1 MWNFM
6 VSKSKEKN
14 LFVDTYEEGI
24 QRVKDAEGKYAFLME
39 STSIDYVTERD
50 CDLKQIGGLLDS
62 KGFGI
67 GVPMGRNIITYRV

>member
-1 MWNFM
+1 M